1 VQIIRESSFMRV
13 GISVEEMQ
21 AARILTGTT
30 IAAWLACGL
39 IPAARPYATT
49 IRVCLLAGYLLGA
62 AVFIGYV
69 MLR

>member
-1 VQIIRESSFMRV
+1 
-13 GISVEEMQ
+13 MQ
-21 AARILTGTT
+21 AARILTGST
-30 IAAWLACGL
+30 IAAWLACGV